1 MFQLDYMDHS
11 PLYEQIKEKIKALII
26 NGVLKPNERVPSVR
40 ELAQSLTINPNTIH
54 KAYKELELEGYIY
67 SIRAKGSFVT
77 PINTKRNQVRK
88 EDLMLEIDKLV
99 SELAYMTIPKEQLIS
114 RIEEIYS
121 RGRQSEND

>member
-26 NGVLKPNERVPSVR
+26 SGVLKPDEKVPSVR

-67 SIRAKGSFVT
+67 SVRAKGSFVT
-77 PINTKRNQVRK
+77 PIYNKINQARK
-88 EDLMLEIDKLV
+88 DNLLLELEKLV
-99 SELAYMTIPKEQLIS
+99 SELAYMNIPKEQLIS
-114 RIEEIYS
+114 RIEELYE
-121 RGRQSEND
+121 RGRQKNND

>member
-26 NGVLKPNERVPSVR
+26 SGALKPDERVPSVR

-77 PINTKRNQVRK
+77 PINRKINQVRRD
-88 EDLMLEIDKLV
+88 ELMLEMDKLV
-99 SELAYMTIPKEQLIS
+99 SELAYMNIPKEQLVA
-114 RIEEIYS
+114 RIEELYR
-121 RGRQSEND
+121 RGRQRKDD

>member
-1 MFQLDYMDHS
+1 MFQLDYRDHS

-26 NGVLKPNERVPSVR
+26 SGVLKPNERVPSVR
-40 ELAQSLTINPNTIH
+40 EMAQSLTINPNTIH

-77 PINTKRNQVRK
+77 PINTKINQVRK

-121 RGRQSEND
+121 RGRQRGND

>member
-26 NGVLKPNERVPSVR
+26 SGVLKPNERVPSVR

-77 PINTKRNQVRK
+77 PINAKRNQARK
-88 EDLMLEIDKLV
+88 DDLLLEIDKLV
-99 SELAYMTIPKEQLIS
+99 LELAYMTIPKEQLIS

-121 RGRQSEND
+121 RGRQRGND

>member
-11 PLYEQIKEKIKALII
+11 PLYEQIKDKIKALII
-26 NGVLKPNERVPSVR
+26 SGVLKPNERVPSVR
-40 ELAQSLTINPNTIH
+40 EMAQSLTINPNTIH

-77 PINTKRNQVRK
+77 PINSKVNQARK
-88 EDLMLEIDKLV
+88 DELILEIDKIV

-121 RGRQSEND
+121 RGRQREND

>member
-26 NGVLKPNERVPSVR
+26 SGVLKPNERVPSVR
-40 ELAQSLTINPNTIH
+40 EMAQSLTINPNTIH

-77 PINTKRNQVRK
+77 PINAKMNQARK
-88 EDLMLEIDKLV
+88 DDLMLEIDKLV
-99 SELAYMTIPKEQLIS
+99 SELAYMTIPKELLIS
-114 RIEEIYS
+114 RIDEIYR
-121 RGRQSEND
+121 RGRQSKND

>member
-26 NGVLKPNERVPSVR
+26 SGVLKPNERVPSVR

-77 PINTKRNQVRK
+77 PINRK
-88 EDLMLEIDKLV
+88 INPGRQDDLLLELEKLV
-99 SELAYMTIPKEQLIS
+99 SELAYLNIPQEQLLS
-114 RIEEIYS
+114 RIEEIYKK
-121 RGRQSEND
+121 GRQRNHD

>member
-11 PLYEQIKEKIKALII
+11 PLYEQIKEKIKVLII
-26 NGVLKPNERVPSVR
+26 SGVLKPNERVPSVR

-77 PINTKRNQVRK
+77 PITSKINQARK
-88 EDLMLEIDKLV
+88 DELMLEIDKLV
-99 SELAYMTIPKEQLIS
+99 SELAYMNIPKEQLVS

-121 RGRQSEND
+121 RGRQREND

>member
-11 PLYEQIKEKIKALII
+11 PLYEQIKDKMKALII
-26 NGVLKPNERVPSVR
+26 SGVLKPNERVPSVR
-40 ELAQSLTINPNTIH
+40 EMAQSLTINPNTIH

-77 PINTKRNQVRK
+77 PINSKLNQARK
-88 EDLMLEIDKLV
+88 DELILEIDKLV
-99 SELAYMTIPKEQLIS
+99 SELAYMNIPKEQLIC

-121 RGRQSEND
+121 RGRQREND

>member
-1 MFQLDYMDHS
+1 
-11 PLYEQIKEKIKALII
+11 LYEQIKEKIKALII

-77 PINTKRNQVRK
+77 PINAKRNQARK
-88 EDLMLEIDKLV
+88 DDLLLEIDKLV
-99 SELAYMTIPKEQLIS
+99 LELAYMTIPKEQLIS

-121 RGRQSEND
+121 RGRQREND

>member
-26 NGVLKPNERVPSVR
+26 RGALRPDEKVPSVR

-67 SIRAKGSFVT
+67 SVRAKGSFVT
-77 PINTKRNQVRK
+77 PINRKINQARK
-88 EDLMLEIDKLV
+88 DDLLQELDRLV
-99 SELAYMTIPKEQLIS
+99 SELAYMNIPKEQLIS
-114 RIEEIYS
+114 VIEEIYG
-121 RGRQSEND
+121 RGRQRNHD

>member
-77 PINTKRNQVRK
+77 PINAKRNQARK
-88 EDLMLEIDKLV
+88 DDLLLEIDKLV
-99 SELAYMTIPKEQLIS
+99 LELAYMTIPKEQLIS

-121 RGRQSEND
+121 RGRQREND

>member
-26 NGVLKPNERVPSVR
+26 SGVLKPNERVPSVR

-77 PINTKRNQVRK
+77 PINRK
-88 EDLMLEIDKLV
+88 INPGRQGDLMLELEKLV
-99 SELAYMTIPKEQLIS
+99 SELAYLNIPQEQLLS
-114 RIEEIYS
+114 KIEEIYKK
-121 RGRQSEND
+121 GRQRNHD